1 MPPPPRPPSIH
12 SWWSDSNKPGAT
24 IPLHPMASRLSKL
37 LYHRQVIGVIKPIL
51 SLNSSSMP
59 SCRISR
65 ACTIILHR
73 AHNHTSTRSKLLWN
87 STKILILKEILITSK
102 IGSGAQAV
110 VRTELPHVLVGLL
123 QCEDAGI
130 LELTCSVLE
139 VIFSGSWPI
148 PGAYELSPPSIYMDL
163 AQSLLFLLRHQTK
176 AVCLSAIRALN
187 EITCTKKARAR
198 FEDALAIDTVLPAL
212 VETMNAIP
220 DELFRISLLLLG
232 NICSSLDT
240 NGIAAILPYLESQH
254 VSIQSKRGYCPFST
268 DSSSHAIWMAFNR
281 GRKICIDGYAMYSAT
296 SPAVILQSVRRTRV
310 DPRCHPTRLKS
321 MMQLRHL
328 SVC

>member
-1 MPPPPRPPSIH
+1 
-12 SWWSDSNKPGAT
+12 
-24 IPLHPMASRLSKL
+24 
-37 LYHRQVIGVIKPIL
+37 
-51 SLNSSSMP
+51 
-59 SCRISR
+59 
-65 ACTIILHR
+65 
-73 AHNHTSTRSKLLWN
+73 
-87 STKILILKEILITSK
+87 
-102 IGSGAQAV
+102 V

-139 VIFSGSWPI
+139 VIFSGSWAI

-163 AQSLLFLLRHQTK
+163 AQSLLFLLRHSLFASHPTVLILLCRHQTK

-240 NGIAAILPYLESQH
+240 NGIAAILPYLE
-254 VSIQSKRGYCPFST
+254 
-268 DSSSHAIWMAFNR
+268 
-281 GRKICIDGYAMYSAT
+281 
-296 SPAVILQSVRRTRV
+296 
-310 DPRCHPTRLKS
+310 
-321 MMQLRHL
+321 
-328 SVC
+328 